1 MSEFGDIVA
10 HPLTTLV
17 CAGVSLLVL
26 AAYTAV
32 TLLLV
37 RRRSRCSSSKL
48 PPAQF
53 HPDDSRKFDS

>member
-37 RRRSRCSSSKL
+37 RCSSSKL